1 MSSLGDEFRVARET
15 RGLSLSDVAE
25 HLHIRSVYLQAI
37 EDEDWAVIG
46 APVYI
51 RGFIRTYA
59 RFLGIDP
66 EKAIEAF
73 NQVVPSTPPT
83 KQWSSAVD
91 LSGTVA
97 RRRPSIFLWVAGV
110 IALAL
115 VAYVGYGYSQ
125 LKPTARSAAP
135 PVVPTAVADGT
146 AAARPPGAP
155 PAGAP
160 PPPPPPPPAPAPA
173 PPAAAPTPAPHP
185 TRPTVRLRLTELS
198 WLRVDVDGNTVL
210 EGEFPPGTTR
220 DFHGKR
226 VKLLIGNAGGVE
238 VTAPGQ
244 PTQLLGSPGQV
255 VEREYTLT
263 GGKAE

>member
-146 AAARPPGAP
+146 AAALPAAAP
-155 PAGAP
+155 T
-160 PPPPPPPPAPAPA
+160 
-173 PPAAAPTPAPHP
+173 AAAPTPAPHP